1 MLTNTYIISLK
12 LNTKLNFVNFEL
24 EVNLIYV

>member
-1 MLTNTYIISLK
+1 MLINTYIINLK